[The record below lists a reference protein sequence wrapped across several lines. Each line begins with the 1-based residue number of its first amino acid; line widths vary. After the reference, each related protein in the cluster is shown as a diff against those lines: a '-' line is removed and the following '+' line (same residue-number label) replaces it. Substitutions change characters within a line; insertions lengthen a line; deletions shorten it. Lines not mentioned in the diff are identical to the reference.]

1 MTEDSEQDYDLNG
14 SEPLKHYVTGCLNNY
29 FQALNGHQP
38 NDLYRL
44 VINQVEAP
52 LLEAVMQ
59 FSEGNQSRAAAIL
72 GINRGTLRKKLR
84 FYQITVN
91 GNE

>member
-1 MTEDSEQDYDLNG
+1 MTQESDHDLDG
-14 SEPLKHYVTGCLNNY
+14 SEPLRHYVTSCLHNY

-52 LLEAVMQ
+52 LLEVVME
-59 FSEGNQSRAAAIL
+59 FSDGNQSRAAAIL

-84 FYQITVN
+84 FYQI
-91 GNE
+91 GLDDSE